1 MQSFLEFL
9 AESKK
14 KCKSGRRYLFRN
26 PNMSFSEMRA
36 GLNNLFSCNF
46 SISNNLTEDDSEN
59 EKAIELNDEIMEII
73 KNNTVSAKE
82 ALQTIM
88 EDLDKIASKI
98 GYKATIS
105 DYVKEE
111 LIKRIVKCA
120 SANNIDINKKSLFVS
135 ELADR
140 LNMFGTCKRPSK
152 GDLGTFAKREGVS
165 PTTPEYRKFITDL
178 DEAVEV
184 ATTEITQP
192 IETMLVNCAV
202 LLSKVLQLPA
212 NIQQTNE
219 SKKFLKCCNKFYTD
233 YATKKLEI
241 NDNAI
246 GDVREFLTTICDYI
260 NMAKAHEKSTFKIG
274 SKMYK
279 LNTVLPN
286 IESFR
291 DIVEF

>member
-14 KCKSGRRYLFRN
+14 CKAGRSYLFKN

-36 GLNNLFSCNF
+36 GLNNLFTCNF
-46 SISNNLTEDDSEN
+46 TISNNLTEDDSESD
-59 EKAIELNDEIMEII
+59 KAIELTDEIREII
-73 KNNTVSAKE
+73 KSDSMPVKE
-82 ALQTIM
+82 ALQVVM
-88 EDLDKIASKI
+88 DDLDKIASKV

-120 SANNIDINKKSLFVS
+120 GENGIDVNKKSLFVS

-140 LNMFGTCKRPSK
+140 LNMIGVNRRPSK
-152 GDLGTFAKREGVS
+152 SDLGTFAKREGVS
-165 PTTPEYRKFITDL
+165 PATPEYKKFITDL
-178 DEAVEV
+178 DEAIEV

-212 NIQQTNE
+212 TVQQTNE
-219 SKKFLKCCNKFYTD
+219 SKKFKKCCDKFYTD
-233 YATKKLEI
+233 YANKKLEI

-246 GDVREFLTTICDYI
+246 GDVREFLTTISDYI
-260 NMAKAHEKSTFKIG
+260 NAAKAHEKLTFKIG

-279 LNTVLPN
+279 LNSVLPN
-286 IESFR
+286 IEYFK
-291 DIVEF
+291 DIVNF